1 MAMTSITRRDFLKL
15 SGLSVLSAA
24 FLQFEPAANAYQE
37 QAILYQGSVHYN
49 RVALTYDDCYL
60 VTMLHKLEEIL
71 DQLPDVRISLFPVGE
86 ALLNNQS
93 KDPGVWK
100 RFYKKG
106 HEIGYHSFDHTN
118 PQVVSPENV
127 VADFDRWFSALR
139 EVLEEVPV
147 VRFARPPFGNT
158 SPSFLYMC
166 AQRELVPTMWST
178 GWGGPTESVVN
189 YTVPKIKR
197 GDIVLLHTRPEDM
210 ETTTDALPKLAER
223 GIQPVTLS
231 HLYLDWL
238 KEQNESVGC
247 YADSTSLMRTCID

>member
-1 MAMTSITRRDFLKL
+1 MKL
-15 SGLSVLSAA
+15 GGLSALSAA
-24 FLQFEPAANAYQE
+24 FLRFKPASPAYLE
-37 QAILYQGSVHYN
+37 QPILYQGSTDFN

-71 DQLPDVRISLFPVGE
+71 AEHPNVRITLFPVGE
-86 ALLNNQS
+86 ALLNNQR
-93 KDPGVWK
+93 KDPGVWQ
-100 RFYKKG
+100 RFYEKG

-118 PQVVSPENV
+118 PQVVSAEKV
-127 VADFDRWFSALR
+127 VADFDRWLEALR
-139 EVLEEVPV
+139 EVLEEEPV
-147 VRFARPPFGNT
+147 VRFARPPYGNT

-166 AQRELVPTMWST
+166 AQRGVVPTMWST

-210 ETTTDALPKLAER
+210 ETTAEALPELDES

-231 HLYLDWL
+231 RLYLDWL
-238 KEQNESVGC
+238 KEQNESTGF
-247 YADSTSLMRTCID
+247 YADPIFPMRTCIE

>member
-1 MAMTSITRRDFLKL
+1 MPIFTRRDFLKL
-15 SGLSVLSAA
+15 GGLSLLSTA
-24 FLQFEPAANAYQE
+24 FLPFEPAGTTYLE
-37 QAILYQGSVHYN
+37 QPVLYQGSAHYN

-60 VTMLHKLEEIL
+60 VTMLHKLEEVL
-71 DQLPDVRISLFPVGE
+71 DGHPDARITLFPVGE
-86 ALLNNQS
+86 ALLNNQR

-100 RFYKKG
+100 RFYDKG
-106 HEIGYHSFDHTN
+106 HEIAYHSFDHTN

-127 VADFDRWFSALR
+127 VIDYDRWFDALQ
-139 EVLEEVPV
+139 EVLGETPV

-166 AQRELVPTMWST
+166 AKRRLVPTMWST

-210 ETTTDALPKLAER
+210 ETTAEALPELDEL
-223 GIQPVTLS
+223 GIQPVTMS
-231 HLYLDWL
+231 RLYLDWL
-238 KEQNESVGC
+238 KEQNESRGC
-247 YADSTSLMRTCID
+247 YADASSLMRTCIE

>member
-1 MAMTSITRRDFLKL
+1 MQNFTRRDFLKL
-15 SGLSVLSAA
+15 SGLSALSAA
-24 FLQFEPAANAYQE
+24 FLPFEPALTSYAE
-37 QAILYQGSVHYN
+37 QPVFYQGSNHYN

-60 VTMLHKLEEIL
+60 VSMLHRLEAIL
-71 DQLPDVRISLFPVGE
+71 EQNPDVRITLFPVGE

-118 PQVVSPENV
+118 PQVVSSENV
-127 VADFDRWFSALR
+127 VADFDRWMNALR
-139 EVLEEVPV
+139 EVLDEEPM

-166 AQRELVPTMWST
+166 TQRGLVPTMWST

-189 YTVPKIKR
+189 YTVPKIRR
-197 GDIVLLHTRPEDM
+197 GDVVLLHTRIEDM
-210 ETTTDALPKLAER
+210 DTSEKALPELAER
-223 GIQPVTLS
+223 DIQPVTMS
-231 HLYLDWL
+231 RLYLDWL
-238 KEQNESVGC
+238 KEQNESKGC
-247 YADSTSLMRTCID
+247 YAAPTSLMRTCIE

>member
-1 MAMTSITRRDFLKL
+1 MISITRRDFLKL
-15 SGLSVLSAA
+15 SGLSLLSAA
-24 FLQFEPAANAYQE
+24 FFPFEPAATVYQE
-37 QAILYQGSVHYN
+37 QAVLYQGSSHYN

-71 DQLPDVRISLFPVGE
+71 DQHPDVRITLFPVGE
-86 ALLNNQS
+86 ALLNNQN
-93 KDPGVWK
+93 KDPGVWN

-127 VADFDRWFSALR
+127 VADYDRWLDALR
-139 EVLEEVPV
+139 EVLEEEPV

-158 SPSFLYMC
+158 SPSFLFMC
-166 AQRELVPTMWST
+166 AQRGLVPTMWST

-210 ETTTDALPKLAER
+210 ETTTDALPKLAKR

-231 HLYLDWL
+231 RLYLDWL
-238 KEQNESVGC
+238 KEQNESTGC
-247 YADSTSLMRTCID
+247 YADPTSLTRTCIE

>member
-1 MAMTSITRRDFLKL
+1 MQSFTRRDFLKL
-15 SGLSVLSAA
+15 GGLSLLSTA
-24 FLQFEPAANAYQE
+24 FLPFKQFATIYQE
-37 QAILYQGSVHYN
+37 QPIFYKGSAHYD

-71 DQLPDVRISLFPVGE
+71 GQYPDVRITLFPVGE
-86 ALLNNQS
+86 ALLNNQN
-93 KDPGVWK
+93 KDPGIWK

-118 PQVVSPENV
+118 PQVVSAENV
-127 VADFDRWFSALR
+127 VADYDRWFDALR
-139 EVLEEVPV
+139 EVLEEEPV

-166 AQRELVPTMWST
+166 AQRGLVPTMWST

-210 ETTTDALPKLAER
+210 ETTSDALPKLAEH

-231 HLYLDWL
+231 RLYLDWL
-238 KEQNESVGC
+238 KEQNESAGC
-247 YADSTSLMRTCID
+247 YVDSSSPMRTCIE